1 MTKFVEHKKCFCK
14 RLDGKW
20 TWDAPVWLTKAG
32 MFANCVIKSP
42 EGTTFDTQDEAHK
55 NLLEVLG
62 KLGIIK
68 HNNERTR
75 KSNKCVAKKL
85 R

>member
-1 MTKFVEHKKCFCK
+1 MTKFVEHKKCFTK

-20 TWDAPVWLTKAG
+20 EWDAPVWLTKAG

-42 EGTTFDTQDEAHK
+42 AGKVFDTKKEAHA
-55 NLLEVLG
+55 NLLEVLR

-68 HNNERTR
+68 RT
-75 KSNKCVAKKL
+75 
-85 R
+85 